1 MEKSELEILLD
12 NEIQYAI
19 ENWLDWEEYKQVKD
33 KKLLKNYIREQLL
46 YKVYRFIN
54 DNIESEF
61 NYYVENYKEVVKN
74 EN

>member
-19 ENWLDWEEYKQVKD
+19 ENWLDWEKYKQVKD
-33 KKLLKNYIREQLL
+33 KKLLKNYIREQML

-54 DNIESEF
+54 DNIENEF
-61 NYYVENYKEVVKN
+61 EYYVENYKEVVKD